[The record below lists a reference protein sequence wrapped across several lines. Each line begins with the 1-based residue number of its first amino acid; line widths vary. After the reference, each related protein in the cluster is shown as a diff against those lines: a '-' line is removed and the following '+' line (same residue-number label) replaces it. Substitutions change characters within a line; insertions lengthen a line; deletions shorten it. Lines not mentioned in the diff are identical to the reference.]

1 MRDRRSHLVLMGLIL
16 AALVGVALLAIP
28 SSPISRKVTLGLDL
42 QGGLEVVKKAVPE
55 KGETVDEEGMDDAVS
70 IIRNRIDSVGAFEPE
85 IRQQG
90 SDQIVIELPG
100 VRDQKR
106 AAELIGQTAKLEL
119 FDLQGDLV
127 PGASLDTQSNP
138 IAHDNLFDLL
148 SSQQE
153 KAKSGEPSSYYLL
166 REVKKG
172 KETQHKLE
180 VGPKPTREA
189 ILNSGYVKCFPKKPP
204 CGAPENRAE
213 KLPKGTKIYA
223 VPEKMVVV
231 TCGTTAEYCPGVQPE
246 ELDRTYFY
254 LFNYDPQ
261 NEEDPRPQMTG
272 DDLERKGTRQD
283 FDTSPGRGNDPVV
296 TMQFTDRGADRF
308 EEVTR
313 TLAER
318 GRSIAQR
325 AGVTDRT
332 ENDVFNQQFAIVLD
346 REIKS
351 APTVDFDDNPTGIGG
366 NNGAI
371 ITGVSIQ
378 EAKDLALV
386 LRSGTLPFKLITIEQ
401 TNISATLGADSLEE
415 AKRAAIA
422 GLLIVALF
430 LLIFYRFLGVVAVL
444 GLGIYAALLFGVVLA
459 LNKQVTMTLP
469 GFAGLILT
477 IGVAADANVVVFERI
492 KQEVR
497 AGKSVRAAISAGYTK
512 GFHTIIDANV
522 VTAITALVLFLVAT
536 AGVKGFAL
544 MLLIGTAMSLVTA
557 VFATRAMLGMLA
569 GFSWFDSP
577 RFMGASGQQGAKW
590 LQIDFIGRRKFWYGF
605 SCVVLA
611 ISIGALAVR
620 GLNLG
625 IDFKGGTQVNFD
637 TPQSQPVEQVRSEAR
652 NIDSSLANAQ
662 IVGRGPTTN
671 GEYKSF
677 QIRTESLSPELSTKL
692 EEGLRNELQATAY
705 GSKNVSESFGA
716 QIARSAILAIIF
728 SLVLIVL
735 YLAIRFD
742 LKFALPVIV
751 ALLHD
756 VVITVGVYALLG
768 REVSTATVAA
778 VLTVLGY
785 SIYDTIIILDRIR
798 ENVPLMRRSSFA
810 TIANVSLW
818 ETIRRSLA
826 TTFITLLPIAS
837 LFFFGGDTLKD
848 FAFALLVGIGFGAY
862 SSIFI
867 AAPLLTDL
875 KEREPEWARKKG
887 QVDVVEKGIGEGPEE
902 PDDGMPAKRP
912 PRAPVGGPA
921 VDTGTMVLEEATQAA
936 AAEPA
941 PALVDGLLP
950 EPAPAPSGSASAQ
963 SKREKRRQRR
973 RAKPHG
979 RPR

>member
-1 MRDRRSHLVLMGLIL
+1 MKERRSHLVLMGLIL
-16 AALVGVALLAIP
+16 AALVGVALLAVP
-28 SSPISRKVTLGLDL
+28 GSPIHRKATLGLDL

-55 KGETVDEEGMDDAVS
+55 KGQTVDEEGMDDAVS
-70 IIRNRIDSVGAFEPE
+70 IIRSRIDSVGAFEPE
-85 IRQQG
+85 IRKQG

-100 VRDQKR
+100 VRDQER
-106 AAELIGQTAKLEL
+106 ATELIGQTAKLEL

-127 PGASLDTQSNP
+127 PGASLDTAGNP

-148 SSQQE
+148 VSEQQ
-153 KAKSGEPSSYYLL
+153 KAKNGEPSSFYLL

-172 KETQHKLE
+172 KQTQHKLV

-189 ILNSGYVKCFPKKPP
+189 ILAAPKAKK
-204 CGAPENRAE
+204 NRAKGQE
-213 KLPKGTKIYA
+213 LPKGTKIFA
-223 VPEKMVVV
+223 VPEKMVVA
-231 TCGTTAEYCPGVQPE
+231 TCGETAQYCPGVQQE
-246 ELDRTYFY
+246 ELDRTYYY

-261 NEEDPRPQMTG
+261 NEEKPVPEMTG

-283 FDTSPGRGNDPVV
+283 FDSGPGRNNEPVV
-296 TMQFTDRGADRF
+296 TMQFTNRGADRF

-318 GRSIAQR
+318 GRSLANR
-325 AGVTDRT
+325 AGVTDKT
-332 ENDVFNQQFAIVLD
+332 ENDAFNQQFAIVLD

-351 APTVDFDDNPTGIGG
+351 APTVDFDDNPSGIGG

-401 TNISATLGADSLEE
+401 TNISATLGKDSLQE
-415 AKRAAIA
+415 AKKAAIG
-422 GLLIVALF
+422 GLLVVALF
-430 LLIFYRFLGVVAVL
+430 LLIFYRFLGVVAVF
-444 GLGIYAALLFGVVLA
+444 GLGIYAALLYGVVLL

-492 KQEVR
+492 KEEVR
-497 AGKSVRAAISAGYTK
+497 AGKSVRAAISAGYSK

-557 VFATRAMLGMLA
+557 VFATRAMLGLLA

-577 RFMGASGQQGAKW
+577 RFMGAAGQQGAKW
-590 LQIDFIGRRKFWYGF
+590 LQIDFIGKRRIWFAF
-605 SCVVLA
+605 SCLVVA
-611 ISIGALAVR
+611 ISIAALGVR

-637 TPQSQPVEQVRSEAR
+637 TPQAQPVEQVRSDAR
-652 NIDSSLANAQ
+652 NIDSSLADAQ
-662 IVGRGPTTN
+662 IVGRGPSTN

-677 QIRTESLSPELSTKL
+677 QIRTESLTPAQGNELRRGL
-692 EEGLRNELQATAY
+692 ESELQATSY
-705 GSKNVSESFGA
+705 GSKNVSESFGR
-716 QIARSAILAIIF
+716 QIARSAIIAIIF

-742 LKFALPVIV
+742 LKYAFPVIV

-756 VVITVGVYALLG
+756 VIITVGVYALTG
-768 REVSTATVAA
+768 REVSTSTVAA

-785 SIYDTIIILDRIR
+785 SIYDTIIIFDRVR

-826 TTFITLLPIAS
+826 TTFITLLPVAS
-837 LFFFGGDTLKD
+837 LLFFGGDTLKD

-867 AAPLLTDL
+867 AAPLLTTL

-887 QVDVVEKGIGEGPEE
+887 QVDVVDKGLGEGPEE
-902 PDDGMPAKRP
+902 PDDGTPARRP

-921 VDTGTMVLEEATQAA
+921 VDTGTMVLEEATKAA

-941 PALVDGLLP
+941 PALADGLLP
-950 EPAPAPSGSASAQ
+950 EPAPAPAGSAAQ

>member
-16 AALVGVALLAIP
+16 AALVGVALLAVP
-28 SSPISRKVTLGLDL
+28 GSPIHRKATLGLDL

-55 KGETVDEEGMDDAVS
+55 KGQKVDSEGMDDAVS

-85 IRQQG
+85 IRKQG

-100 VRDQKR
+100 VKDQRR
-106 AAELIGQTAKLEL
+106 ATELIGQTAKLEL

-127 PGASLDTQSNP
+127 PGASLDTNSNP
-138 IAHDNLFDLL
+138 IARDSLFDLL
-148 SSQQE
+148 SSQQS
-153 KAKSGEPSSYYLL
+153 KAKNGAPSAYYLL
-166 REVKKG
+166 
-172 KETQHKLE
+172 KETKEGKKTVHKLV

-189 ILNSGYVKCFPKKPP
+189 ILASAYVKK
-204 CGAPENRAE
+204 NRGE
-213 KLPKGTKIYA
+213 GKELPNGTKIYA
-223 VPEKMVVV
+223 VPAKMAVI
-231 TCGTTAEYCPGVQPE
+231 TCGKSERYCPGVDQDQ
-246 ELDRTYFY
+246 LNRTYYY

-261 NEEDPRPQMTG
+261 NEEKPVPEMNG
-272 DDLERKGTRQD
+272 DDLKRKGTRQD
-283 FDTSPGRGNDPVV
+283 FDSGPGRGNEPVV
-296 TMQFTDRGADRF
+296 TMQFTGKGADSF
-308 EEVTR
+308 EDITR
-313 TLAER
+313 RLAER
-318 GRSIAQR
+318 GRSLAQR
-325 AGVTDRT
+325 AGVTDKT

-351 APTVDFDDNPTGIGG
+351 APTVDFDDNPSGIGG

-386 LRSGTLPFKLITIEQ
+386 LRSGTLPFKLVTIEQ
-401 TNISATLGADSLEE
+401 TNISATLGKDSLQE
-415 AKRAAIA
+415 AKKAAIG
-422 GLLIVALF
+422 GLIVVALF

-444 GLGIYAALLFGVVLA
+444 GLGIYAALLYGVVLA

-492 KQEVR
+492 KEEVR
-497 AGKSVRAAISAGYTK
+497 AGKSVRAAIAAGYSK

-544 MLLIGTAMSLVTA
+544 MLLIGTAISLLTA
-557 VFATRAMLGMLA
+557 VFATRAMLGLLA
-569 GFSWFDSP
+569 GFRWFDSP
-577 RFMGASGQQGAKW
+577 RFMGAAGQQGAKW
-590 LQIDFIGRRKFWYGF
+590 LQIDFMGRRRTWF
-605 SCVVLA
+605 A
-611 ISIGALAVR
+611 ISGVVMVIAIAALGVR

-625 IDFKGGTQVNFD
+625 IDFKGGTQVTFD
-637 TPQSQPVEQVRSEAR
+637 TPQAQPVEQVRSDAR
-652 NIDSSLANAQ
+652 SIDSSLANAQ
-662 IVGRGPTTN
+662 IVGRGPSTN

-677 QIRTESLSPELSTKL
+677 QIRTESLSPAQS
-692 EEGLRNELQATAY
+692 NELRTALESELRATHY
-705 GSKNVSESFGA
+705 GSQTVSESFGR

-742 LKFALPVIV
+742 LKYAFPVIV
-751 ALLHD
+751 ALIHD
-756 VVITVGVYALLG
+756 IVITVGVYALTG

-785 SIYDTIIILDRIR
+785 SIYDTIIIFDRIR

-826 TTFITLLPIAS
+826 TTFITLLPVAS
-837 LFFFGGDTLKD
+837 LLLFGGETLKD
-848 FAFALLVGIGFGAY
+848 FAFALLIGIGSGAY

-867 AAPLLTDL
+867 AAPLLTIL
-875 KEREPEWARKKG
+875 KEREPEWARKIG
-887 QVDVVEKGIGEGPEE
+887 QVEIPDTGIGGEGPAE
-902 PDDGMPAKRP
+902 PDDGTPARRPAK
-912 PRAPVGGPA
+912 APIGDPA
-921 VDTGTMVLEEATQAA
+921 VDTGTMVLEEATKTAA
-936 AAEPA
+936 EEPA

-950 EPAPAPSGSASAQ
+950 EPAPTPSGSAQ

>member
-1 MRDRRSHLVLMGLIL
+1 MKERRSHLLLMGLIL

-28 SSPISRKVTLGLDL
+28 GSPVHRKATLGLDL

-55 KGETVDEEGMDDAVS
+55 KGQTVDSEGMDDAVS
-70 IIRNRIDSVGAFEPE
+70 IIRSRIDSVGAFEPE

-100 VRDQKR
+100 VKDQRR
-106 AAELIGQTAKLEL
+106 ATELIGQTAKLEL
-119 FDLQGDLV
+119 YDLQGDLI
-127 PGASLDTQSNP
+127 PGASLDTNGNP
-138 IAHDNLFDLL
+138 IARDSLFELL
-148 SSQQE
+148 SSQQS
-153 KAKSGEPSSYYLL
+153 KAKSGTPSAYYLL
-166 REVKKG
+166 KETKKG
-172 KETQHKLE
+172 KQTAHKLV

-189 ILNSGYVKCFPKKPP
+189 ILASPYVKKNKVK
-204 CGAPENRAE
+204 GKE
-213 KLPKGTKIYA
+213 LPDGTKIYA
-223 VPEKMVVV
+223 VPANMAVI
-231 TCGTTAEYCPGVQPE
+231 TCGKTERYCPGVDQDQ
-246 ELDRTYFY
+246 LNRTYYY
-254 LFNYDPQ
+254 LFKYDPN
-261 NEEDPRPQMTG
+261 NEENPVPEMTG
-272 DDLERKGTRQD
+272 DDLKRKGTRQD
-283 FDTSPGRGNDPVV
+283 FDSGPGRGNEPVV
-296 TMQFTDRGADRF
+296 TMQFTGGGADRF
-308 EEVTR
+308 ETITR
-313 TLAER
+313 RLAER
-318 GRSIAQR
+318 GRSVANRLGI
-325 AGVTDRT
+325 TDKT
-332 ENDVFNQQFAIVLD
+332 ENDVANQQFAIVLD

-351 APTVDFDDNPTGIGG
+351 APTVDFDDNPSGISG

-378 EAKDLALV
+378 EAKDLAIV

-401 TNISATLGADSLEE
+401 TNISATLGKDSLQE
-415 AKRAAIA
+415 AKKAAIG
-422 GLLIVALF
+422 GLLVVALF

-444 GLGIYAALLFGVVLA
+444 GLGIYAALLYGVVLA

-492 KQEVR
+492 KEEVR
-497 AGKSVRAAISAGYTK
+497 AGKSVRAAISAGYSK

-544 MLLIGTAMSLVTA
+544 MLLIGTAISLLTA
-557 VFATRAMLGMLA
+557 VFATRAMLGLLA
-569 GFSWFDSP
+569 GFRWFDSP
-577 RFMGASGQQGAKW
+577 RFMGAAGQQGAKW
-590 LQIDFIGRRKFWYGF
+590 LQIDFMGRRKTWF
-605 SCVVLA
+605 A
-611 ISIGALAVR
+611 ISGVVVVIAIAALGVR

-625 IDFKGGTQVNFD
+625 IDFKGGTQVTFD
-637 TPQSQPVEQVRSEAR
+637 TPQAQPVEQVRSDAQ
-652 NIDSSLANAQ
+652 NINSSLSNAQ
-662 IVGRGPTTN
+662 IVGRGPSTN

-677 QIRTESLSPELSTKL
+677 QIRTESLSPAQS
-692 EEGLRNELQATAY
+692 NELRSTLESELRATHY
-705 GSKNVSESFGA
+705 GSQTVSESFGR
-716 QIARSAILAIIF
+716 QIARSAIIAIIF

-742 LKFALPVIV
+742 LKYAFPVII

-756 VVITVGVYALLG
+756 IVITVGVYALTG
-768 REVSTATVAA
+768 REVSTSTVAA

-785 SIYDTIIILDRIR
+785 SIYDTIIIFDRVR

-826 TTFITLLPIAS
+826 TTFITLLPVAS
-837 LFFFGGDTLKD
+837 LLLFGGETLKD
-848 FAFALLVGIGFGAY
+848 FAFALLIGIGSGAY

-867 AAPLLTDL
+867 AAPLLTIL

-887 QVDVVEKGIGEGPEE
+887 QVEVVDKGIGGEGGDE
-902 PDDGMPAKRP
+902 PDDGTPAQRP
-912 PRAPVGGPA
+912 PRAPIGGPA
-921 VDTGTMVLEEATQAA
+921 VDTGTMVLEEATRTA

-941 PALVDGLLP
+941 PSLADGVLP
-950 EPAPAPSGSASAQ
+950 EPAPAPAGSAAE

-973 RAKPHG
+973 SAKPHG

>member
-1 MRDRRSHLVLMGLIL
+1 MVERRSHLILMGLIL
-16 AALVGVALLAIP
+16 AALVGVALLAVP
-28 SSPISRKVTLGLDL
+28 GSPIQRKVTLGLDL

-55 KGETVDEEGMDDAVS
+55 KGEQVDEEGMDDAVS
-70 IIRNRIDSVGAFEPE
+70 IIRSRIDSVGAFEPE
-85 IRQQG
+85 IRKQG

-106 AAELIGQTAKLEL
+106 ATELIGQTAKLEL
-119 FDLQGDLV
+119 YDLQGDLI
-127 PGASLDTQSNP
+127 PGASLDTQQNP
-138 IAHDNLFDLL
+138 IARDSIFDLL
-148 SSQQE
+148 STQQT
-153 KAKSGEPSSYYLL
+153 AARNGEPSAYYLIK
-166 REVKKG
+166 ETKKG
-172 KETQHKLE
+172 KQTVRKTV
-180 VGPKPTREA
+180 VGPKPTRQA
-189 ILNSGYVKCFPKKPP
+189 ILDSAYVKK
-204 CGAPENRAE
+204 NRAE
-213 KLPKGTKIYA
+213 NAELPKGTKLLA

-231 TCGTTAEYCPGVQPE
+231 SCGQAERYCPGVNQE
-246 ELDRTYFY
+246 ELDRTYYY
-254 LFNYDPQ
+254 LFRYDPQ
-261 NEEDPRPQMTG
+261 NEENPIPEMTG

-283 FDTSPGRGNDPVV
+283 FDSGPGRGNEPVV
-296 TMQFTDRGADRF
+296 TMQFTDGGADKF

-313 TLAER
+313 RLVER
-318 GRSIAQR
+318 GRSR
-325 AGVTDRT
+325 ASQLGLTDKV
-332 ENDVFNQQFAIVLD
+332 ENDVANQQFAIVLD
-346 REIKS
+346 RVIKS
-351 APTVDFDDNPTGIGG
+351 APTVDFDDNPSGIPG

-371 ITGVSIQ
+371 ITGVSIN
-378 EAKDLALV
+378 EAKDLAIV
-386 LRSGTLPFKLITIEQ
+386 LRSGTLPFKLVTIEQ
-401 TNISATLGADSLEE
+401 TNISATLGKDSLQE
-415 AKRAAIA
+415 AKLAAIG
-422 GLLIVALF
+422 GLLVVALF

-444 GLGIYAALLFGVVLA
+444 GLGIYAALLYGVVLA

-492 KQEVR
+492 KEEVR
-497 AGKSVRAAISAGYTK
+497 AGKSVRAAISAGYSK

-557 VFATRAMLGMLA
+557 VFATRAMLGLLA

-577 RFMGASGQQGAKW
+577 RFMGAAGQQGAKW
-590 LQIDFIGRRKFWYGF
+590 LQIDFIGRRRVWFAF
-605 SCVVLA
+605 SCVVVA

-637 TPQSQPVEQVRSEAR
+637 TPQAQPVDQVRNEAR
-652 NIDSSLANAQ
+652 SIDSSLGNAQ
-662 IVGRGPTTN
+662 IVGRGPSTN

-677 QIRTESLSPELSTKL
+677 QIRTESLSPELGNKL
-692 EEGLRNELQATAY
+692 RSGLESELQATAY
-705 GSKNVSESFGA
+705 GSKNVSESFGR

-742 LKFALPVIV
+742 LKYALPVIV

-756 VVITVGVYALLG
+756 VVITVGVYALTG

-837 LFFFGGDTLKD
+837 LLFFGGDTLKD

-867 AAPLLTDL
+867 AAPLLTTL
-875 KEREPEWARKKG
+875 KEREPEWARK
-887 QVDVVEKGIGEGPEE
+887 IGREDIDEGPE
-902 PDDGMPAKRP
+902 PDDGKPVKRP
-912 PRAPVGGPA
+912 PRAPIGGPA
-921 VDTGTMVLEEATQAA
+921 VDTGTIALEQATQAA

-941 PALVDGLLP
+941 PALAEGLLP
-950 EPAPAPSGSASAQ
+950 EPAPAPTGAAQ